1 MNTTATNERQLIQAR
16 SLINEHLE
24 LRALEEGRP
33 IPSMSEILSSTKI
46 NLIERLADFE
56 DRFTEIVQENVNLN
70 SRISELEARQQA
82 LETAIK
88 SPAEQ
93 APNVPIQGSWLNR
106 LFRAIRG
113 AK

>member
-1 MNTTATNERQLIQAR
+1 MNTTAMNERQLIQAR
-16 SLINEHLE
+16 SMVHERLE

-56 DRFTEIVQENVNLN
+56 DRFTEIVQENVQLN
-70 SRISELEARQQA
+70 SRISDLETRQEA
-82 LETAIK
+82 LETMINSA
-88 SPAEQ
+88 AEET
-93 APNVPIQGSWLNR
+93 PKEPIPESWLSR
-106 LFRAIRG
+106 LFGAFRG